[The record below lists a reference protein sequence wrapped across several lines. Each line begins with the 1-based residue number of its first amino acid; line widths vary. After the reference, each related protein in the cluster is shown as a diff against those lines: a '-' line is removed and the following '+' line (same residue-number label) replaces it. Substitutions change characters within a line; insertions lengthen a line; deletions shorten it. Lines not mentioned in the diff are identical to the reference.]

1 MISVVVP
8 VYNIKQYIEG
18 CVDSLL
24 KQTYQDLEIILV
36 DDGSTDESG
45 AICDEIASRESRVR
59 VVHKVNGGLSSAR
72 NAGLEAATGDY
83 VCFLDGDDVFHQSML
98 KTMVTAVESG
108 DYDFSM
114 VYSVAVSKEDTLKY
128 LERPENPSPHF
139 FEVDQS
145 TYMRLLYDYG
155 TNFVLNPFVVAN
167 NKLFKRSFLSD
178 LRFKK
183 TVVEDVEFNNR
194 MCQRMRKAIVVEE
207 ELYYWIQRET
217 SLSHA
222 KQYKF
227 QLAHFNL
234 YEECIEAI
242 PEDRTEF
249 RKICLNAMFKH
260 ILSRRY
266 ALRGT
271 DSYDEALA
279 LAAVSYERHKQEYF
293 NSGVNLL
300 TKLVIKWFYHFPKTY
315 VWFRALCDFLFVKL
329 KVNDLQWF
337 LTKLLKRIRN
347 KKLSVS
353 QTSGE

>member
-24 KQTYQDLEIILV
+24 KQTYQDLEIVLV

-45 AICDEIASRESRVR
+45 AICDEIANRESRVR

-83 VCFLDGDDVFHQSML
+83 VCFLDGDDVFHPSML
-98 KTMVTAVESG
+98 QTMLTAVESG
-108 DYDFSM
+108 DFDFSM
-114 VYSVAVSKEDTLKY
+114 VYLVAVNKEEAVKC
-128 LERPENPSPHF
+128 LERPENPSPHI
-139 FEVDQS
+139 FEVDQM
-145 TYMRLLYDYG
+145 TYMRSLYDYG
-155 TNFVLNPFVVAN
+155 TNFVLNPFVVAT
-167 NKLFKRSFLSD
+167 NKLFKRSFLAD

-183 TVVEDVEFNNR
+183 TGIEDVEFNNR

-207 ELYYWIQRET
+207 ELYFWIQRET
-217 SLSHA
+217 SLSHD
-222 KQYKF
+222 KLNKY

-242 PEDRTEF
+242 PEERTEF

-266 ALRGT
+266 ALRKS
-271 DSYDEALA
+271 DSYEDALA
-279 LAAVSYERHKQEYF
+279 MSAVSYERHKQEYF
-293 NSGVNLL
+293 NSGVNLP

-315 VWFRALCDFLFVKL
+315 VWFRALCNFLFVNL
-329 KVNDLQWF
+329 KVNDLEWF
-337 LTKLLKRIRN
+337 LRRLLQRIRN
-347 KKLSVS
+347 KKLSVP
-353 QTSGE
+353 QTSGD